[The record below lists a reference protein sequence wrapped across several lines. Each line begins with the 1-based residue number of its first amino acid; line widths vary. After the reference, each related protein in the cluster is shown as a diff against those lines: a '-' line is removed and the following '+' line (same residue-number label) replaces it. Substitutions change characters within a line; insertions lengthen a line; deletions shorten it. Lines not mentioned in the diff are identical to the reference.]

1 MCTILKLVKREFE
14 LALTYFTKHFKC
26 NKPEALAGLVSLSVI
41 SFFIVFF
48 CVFLVLLVYYHFPRE
63 KSLFDSHPT
72 IFRHTRTAPS
82 KIKQIQPSWGRV
94 LWLAPSPIAHK
105 SPGGSQAGK
114 SRSSWWSDGG
124 WKTRSHGWELQDELR
139 FFGHRWQ
146 YIIFAKMH
154 LTCL

>member
-1 MCTILKLVKREFE
+1 MFVGIVQKSLFLRVLE
-14 LALTYFTKHFKC
+14 LARKPISLGISNATSQRLLQGLCRFRSFHF
-26 NKPEALAGLVSLSVI
+26 SL
-41 SFFIVFF
+41 FF

-114 SRSSWWSDGG
+114 SRSSW
-124 WKTRSHGWELQDELR
+124 
-139 FFGHRWQ
+139 
-146 YIIFAKMH
+146 
-154 LTCL
+154 